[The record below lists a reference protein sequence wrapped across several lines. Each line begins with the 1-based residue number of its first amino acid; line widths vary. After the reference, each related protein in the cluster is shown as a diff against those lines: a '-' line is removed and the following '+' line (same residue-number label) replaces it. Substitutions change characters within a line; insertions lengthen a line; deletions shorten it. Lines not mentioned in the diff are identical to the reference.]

1 MHGKIFEVFFMCDR
15 IGRPLKVGDK
25 VVVLCTITAADECSL
40 ILETV
45 YGGPGGAKE
54 AIGPIN
60 AMVTDLAD
68 YAPAGE

>member
-15 IGRPLKVGDK
+15 IGRPLKIGDK
-25 VVVLCTITAADECSL
+25 VVILCTITAADECNL

-45 YGGPGGAKE
+45 YGSQGGKE

-68 YAPAGE
+68 YAPVGE